1 MYLHNLKNVKKVF
14 QFKMSYAIM
23 TILIPKLRR
32 NHHGDIDKKGACGCA
47 EKNDGH
53 QAHRPHYRQRPCRD
67 LRVSRQTFYY
77 HFDDVY
83 DLLEW
88 VFEEDANANLPS
100 EVVYDNWKHDVTLW
114 FKYLYDNSTFALNV
128 YNSNSRLYMLRYI
141 KGRLRECIR
150 SFSEIVAENR
160 SIDRQDF
167 EFIVEFYSN
176 IVVGLISQW
185 MDQGMQLPKEITTD
199 KVLRVLDNSIENI
212 MARFEKK

>member
-1 MYLHNLKNVKKVF
+1 MQGKVE
-14 QFKMSYAIM
+14 I
-23 TILIPKLRR
+23 
-32 NHHGDIDKKGACGCA
+32 CGV
-47 EKNDGH
+47 N
-53 QAHRPHYRQRPCRD
+53 
-67 LRVSRQTFYY
+67 RQTFYY

-88 VFEEDANANLPS
+88 VFEEDANRVLPHK
-100 EVVYDNWKHDVTLW
+100 VVYEHWREDVMV
-114 FKYLYDNSTFALNV
+114 FMEYLKENSAFTLNV

-199 KVLRVLDNSIENI
+199 KVLKVLDNSIENI
-212 MARFEKK
+212 MERFQKN